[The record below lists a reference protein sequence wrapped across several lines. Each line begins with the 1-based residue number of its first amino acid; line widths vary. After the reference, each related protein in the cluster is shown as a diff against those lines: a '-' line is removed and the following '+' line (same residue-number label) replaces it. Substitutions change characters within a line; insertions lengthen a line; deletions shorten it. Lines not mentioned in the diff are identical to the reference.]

1 MFPHDWWR
9 HLWYNFDYNPKAPSN
24 NYHSNAIQLQNIIN
38 FNDASEQS
46 PRSTFDT
53 YSNTK
58 SAAVV
63 PLESMLQLIKNIFVI
78 KMIPMNKY
86 VFNWAILQ
94 TAMKHLKQILEIQS
108 N

>member
-1 MFPHDWWR
+1 MIDDVICSVT
-9 HLWYNFDYNPKAPSN
+9 LIIIPK
-24 NYHSNAIQLQNIIN
+24 HVVIIIITNAIQLQNIIN

-46 PRSTFDT
+46 PRNTIET
-53 YSNTK
+53 YTNTK